1 MTLTATQITQ
11 LNNSMEAAQRIGL
24 GTLLNDVLNDL
35 IDSGSV
41 VPTSARHVIVT
52 DLTDVEYAVVSLSG
66 SPTLEHSMS
75 TATAGSA
82 GYASNVIL
90 NQWTFSG
97 STTDVAASSGST
109 SDVYQTVTWIA
120 VGS

>member
-24 GTLLNDVLNDL
+24 GTLLNDVLDDL
-35 IDSGSV
+35 VDSGSI
-41 VPTSARHVIVT
+41 VPTSARQVVTT
-52 DLTDVEYAVVSLSG
+52 DLTDVEYVICSLSG
-66 SPTLEHSMS
+66 SPTLTHSMS

-82 GYASNVIL
+82 GYASDIIL

-109 SDVYQTVTWIA
+109 AEVFQNVSWIA
-120 VGS
+120 IGS

>member
-1 MTLTATQITQ
+1 MSLTSVQITQ
-11 LNNSMEAAQRIGL
+11 LNNSMEAAQRIAL
-24 GTLLNDVLNDL
+24 GTLLNNVLNDL

-41 VPTSARHVIVT
+41 VPSSARHVVTT
-52 DLTDVEYAVVSLSG
+52 DLTDVEYVIVAMSG

-75 TATAGSA
+75 TATSGST
-82 GYASNVIL
+82 GYASDIIL

-97 STTDVAASSGST
+97 STTDLAASSGST
-109 SDVYQTVTWIA
+109 TDVYQNVTWIA